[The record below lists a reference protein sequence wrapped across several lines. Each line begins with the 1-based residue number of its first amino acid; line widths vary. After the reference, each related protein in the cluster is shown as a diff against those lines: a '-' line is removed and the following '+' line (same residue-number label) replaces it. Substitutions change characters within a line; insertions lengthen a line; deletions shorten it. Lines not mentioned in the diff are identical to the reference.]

1 MRIHKRHTFFANNR
15 SRYVMDILEKTSKN
29 LETVTIEP
37 DGHWL
42 TKHTNDERN
51 SQSQPNGATLNG
63 DDDDDELEISE
74 VSIVGGRRFE
84 TPKNPTPS
92 TSTPV
97 STNRD
102 SASLGPRGIGSTS
115 AKRPAA
121 QVIDL
126 TLSSDDEDDE
136 PIRRP
141 AKRQNTA
148 TNGYN
153 GASNHLDFMSEPSLG
168 YPS

>member
-1 MRIHKRHTFFANNR
+1 
-15 SRYVMDILEKTSKN
+15 MDILEKTSKS

-42 TKHTNDERN
+42 TKDTNDERN
-51 SQSQPNGATLNG
+51 SQSQTNGTTLRG
-63 DDDDDELEISE
+63 EDDDDDELEISE
-74 VSIVGGRRFE
+74 VSIVGGRRFD

-97 STNRD
+97 STHRD
-102 SASLGPRGIGSTS
+102 SASLGPRGTGSIS

-121 QVIDL
+121 PVIDL

-141 AKRQNTA
+141 AKRQNTN
-148 TNGYN
+148 TNGYS
-153 GASNHLDFMSEPSLG
+153 GASNHLDFMSEESLG
-168 YPS
+168 FRS